1 MQPPRLLRPYERLW
15 QESTLSTA
23 QSQGF
28 KGLFTSSF
36 LALNQC
42 CTKYYILYTCSFV
55 LSCLFALLLLETVL
69 PENSDIFLAELFRK
83 IVWRIYIGRE
93 LNNLGKKFKNILTI
107 WMVNLPIDFFI
118 KRKIDCMHWL
128 DFHIGKWKKIYNYH
142 QSISKSIMRNY
153 EIINFL
159 SITHILYKK
168 NSNLL
173 KNFLHIWSGEKIIFF
188 CVTKVTSCNAV

>member
-1 MQPPRLLRPYERLW
+1 MFQIKHFDLAQSFHLCLITINDTLSTCQGLQKFTFQYVTPCSRQKQKPEGSQRAVFVALERPKNRKSSFRDVQPPRLLRPYERLW

-23 QSQGF
+23 QNQGF

-69 PENSDIFLAELFRK
+69 PENSDIFLAELFTK

-93 LNNLGKKFKNILTI
+93 LNNLGN
-107 WMVNLPIDFFI
+107 
-118 KRKIDCMHWL
+118 KI
-128 DFHIGKWKKIYNYH
+128 
-142 QSISKSIMRNY
+142 
-153 EIINFL
+153 
-159 SITHILYKK
+159 
-168 NSNLL
+168 
-173 KNFLHIWSGEKIIFF
+173 
-188 CVTKVTSCNAV
+188 